1 MQEFERHDARDREGS
16 PPLPLVRL
24 ALIVPFIE
32 ALDHRGADTDGILT
46 RNGLARETVNDPDV
60 FVPVIV
66 VHRFLESAAQMAADP
81 HLAVGVGESL
91 DMAAWPPLMD
101 AARHS
106 ASLMEFLLRLIRAVK
121 GEASSA
127 RHALEVGP
135 DFAVYKEVRSSPQ
148 EMAPAQ
154 NDGFM
159 AAFTLTLLRRVAGS
173 VWDPRQVWLRVCDPR
188 AIPDGYLG
196 IQVVGGDRQGMAI
209 RFPSAWL
216 LQPLDPRAML
226 SAIAASKGVAPTPT
240 EFVDSLRR
248 IIAPHLDKP
257 ELGLDFVA
265 HLSGV
270 SRQTLQRRLKANG
283 TTFSEEIATLRMDRA
298 RQALVGSSRPIWEIA
313 QSVGFA
319 DPTSFTRAFKARIG
333 QSPREYRKHPGD
345 R

>member
-1 MQEFERHDARDREGS
+1 
-16 PPLPLVRL
+16 
-24 ALIVPFIE
+24 
-32 ALDHRGADTDGILT
+32 
-46 RNGLARETVNDPDV
+46 
-60 FVPVIV
+60 
-66 VHRFLESAAQMAADP
+66 
-81 HLAVGVGESL
+81 
-91 DMAAWPPLMD
+91 
-101 AARHS
+101 
-106 ASLMEFLLRLIRAVK
+106 
-121 GEASSA
+121 
-127 RHALEVGP
+127 
-135 DFAVYKEVRSSPQ
+135 
-148 EMAPAQ
+148 
-154 NDGFM
+154 
-159 AAFTLTLLRRVAGS
+159 
-173 VWDPRQVWLRVCDPR
+173 
-188 AIPDGYLG
+188 
-196 IQVVGGDRQGMAI
+196 
-209 RFPSAWL
+209 
-216 LQPLDPRAML
+216 ML
-226 SAIAASKGVAPTPT
+226 SAIEASEGVAATPT